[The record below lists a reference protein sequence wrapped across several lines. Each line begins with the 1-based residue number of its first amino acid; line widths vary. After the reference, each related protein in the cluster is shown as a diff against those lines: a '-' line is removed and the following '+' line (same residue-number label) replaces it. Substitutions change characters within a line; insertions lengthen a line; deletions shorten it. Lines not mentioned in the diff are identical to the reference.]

1 MAVAEC
7 YASEGEKLALKAS
20 ESAWLFSRRA
30 HPVTTRPA
38 TPWPIFAQHCAEGEM
53 VKWITLAVIVAAL
66 ALYSLDH
73 GKGAV
78 LRLDRDRGII

>member
-1 MAVAEC
+1 
-7 YASEGEKLALKAS
+7 
-20 ESAWLFSRRA
+20 
-30 HPVTTRPA
+30 
-38 TPWPIFAQHCAEGEM
+38 M

-78 LRLDRDRGII
+78 LQLDRDRGII